1 MEDFLGDLL
10 QRIEDS
16 GTSFSEQAYT
26 VVGQEI
32 MPLLQLMLV
41 AYVAYYGLQLF
52 LGTARIGVSEVVG
65 RIVRMMIILALVSS
79 WANFNN
85 LLYQWINDTPENV
98 GRAILAASGTGIT
111 EPTNGLSQIW
121 RTANQAASA
130 FAEQSGY
137 FSILPSMTGVLIMVG
152 TGIFIAVALAILILA
167 KVMLW
172 VLIGTAPIFIACML
186 FERTRGYGVGWF
198 NQVLTYAL
206 IPLFIYVVASFLIAA
221 LNPELTKIDAASGS
235 RTLTL
240 ADIAGFLLLCVAGA
254 FVMLYVQSIGQ
265 GIAGGF
271 SSGVGSFGIGVARRF
286 GVTVPLATVRGASS
300 VGRSAYR
307 GGRALRDRHRSG
319 GDNDRSGTKAAM
331 QTKITQNSTPVSA
344 GTNVRRA

>member
-26 VVGQEI
+26 VVGQEL
-32 MPLLQLMLV
+32 MPLLQIMLV
-41 AYVAYYGLQLF
+41 TYVAFYGLQLF
-52 LGTARIGVSEVVG
+52 LGTARIGVSEIVG

-79 WANFNN
+79 WANFNS
-85 LLYQWINDTPENV
+85 LFYQWINDTPEDV

-111 EPTNGLSQIW
+111 EPTTGLSQIW

-130 FAEQSGY
+130 LAEQSGY
-137 FSILPSMTGVLIMVG
+137 FAVLPSMFGVLVVVG
-152 TGIFIAVALAILILA
+152 AGIFIAVALAILILA

-206 IPLFIYVVASFLIAA
+206 IPLFVYVVASFLIAA
-221 LNPELTKIDAASGS
+221 VNPELTRIDAATGL
-235 RTLTL
+235 RTVTL
-240 ADIAGFLLLCVAGA
+240 ADIAGFLLLCAAGA

-265 GIAGGF
+265 GIAGGV
-271 SSGVGSFGIGVARRF
+271 SSGVGSFGIGMAKAFGITTPWATAR
-286 GVTVPLATVRGASS
+286 GVGA

-307 GGRALRDRHRSG
+307 GGRALRDWYRSR
-319 GDNDRSGTKAAM
+319 GDAENSGTKAAM
-331 QTKITQNSTPVSA
+331 QTKITQHSTPA
-344 GTNVRRA
+344 

>member
-16 GTSFSEQAYT
+16 GTTFSEQAYT
-26 VVGQEI
+26 VVGQEVL
-32 MPLLQLMLV
+32 PLLQLMLV
-41 AYVAYYGLQLF
+41 AYVSYYGLQLF
-52 LGTARIGVSEVVG
+52 LGTARIGVSEIVG

-85 LLYQWINDTPENV
+85 LLYQWINDTPEDV

-137 FSILPSMTGVLIMVG
+137 FSILPSMIGVLIMVG
-152 TGIFIAVALAILILA
+152 AGVFIAVALAILILA

-221 LNPELTKIDAASGS
+221 MNPELAKIDSASGS
-235 RTLTL
+235 RVLTL
-240 ADIAGFLLLCVAGA
+240 ADIAGFLLLCAAGA

-265 GIAGGF
+265 GIAGGV
-271 SSGVGSFGIGVARRF
+271 SSGVGSFGIGMAKRF
-286 GVTVPLATVRGASS
+286 GITAPWATARGAGA

-307 GGRALRDRHRSG
+307 GGRALRARYKSG
-319 GDNDRSGTKAAM
+319 GDDDSSGTKTAM
-331 QTKITQNSTPVSA
+331 QTKITQNSRPA
-344 GTNVRRA
+344 

>member
-32 MPLLQLMLV
+32 MPLLQVMLV

-52 LGTARIGVSEVVG
+52 LGTARIGLSEIVG
-65 RIVRMMIILALVSS
+65 RIVRMMIILAIVSS

-85 LLYQWINDTPENV
+85 LLYRWINDTPEDV

-137 FSILPSMTGVLIMVG
+137 FSILPSMIGVLIMVG
-152 TGIFIAVALAILILA
+152 AGIFIAVALAILILA

-221 LNPELTKIDAASGS
+221 MNPELTKIDAASGS

-240 ADIAGFLLLCVAGA
+240 ADIAGFLLLCAAGA

-265 GIAGGF
+265 GIASGV
-271 SSGVGSFGIGVARRF
+271 SSGVGSFGAGMTKRF
-286 GVTVPLATVRGASS
+286 GITAPWATFRGA
-300 VGRSAYR
+300 VSA
-307 GGRALRDRHRSG
+307 GRAAARVGSALRVRDRSRE
-319 GDNDRSGTKAAM
+319 DNDSSGTKTAM
-331 QTKITQNSTPVSA
+331 QTKITQNSTPV
-344 GTNVRRA
+344 

>member
-85 LLYQWINDTPENV
+85 LLYQWINDTPEDV

-152 TGIFIAVALAILILA
+152 AGIFIAVALAILVLA

-221 LNPELTKIDAASGS
+221 MNPELTKIDAASGS

-240 ADIAGFLLLCVAGA
+240 ANIAGFLLLCVAGA

-265 GIAGGF
+265 GIAGGI
-271 SSGVGSFGIGVARRF
+271 SSGVGSFGIGMARRF
-286 GVTVPLATVRGASS
+286 GVTAPLAIARGTSS

-307 GGRALRDRHRSG
+307 GGRALRDRHRIG
-319 GDNDRSGTKAAM
+319 GDSDSSGTKGAM
-331 QTKITQNSTPVSA
+331 QTKITQISTPA
-344 GTNVRRA
+344 

>member
-10 QRIEDS
+10 LRIEDS

-32 MPLLQLMLV
+32 MPLLQLLLI
-41 AYVAYYGLQLF
+41 AYVGYYGLQLF
-52 LGTARIGVSEVVG
+52 LGTARIGVADIIG
-65 RIVRMMIILALVSS
+65 RIVRMMIVLALVSS

-85 LLYQWINDTPENV
+85 LLYQWINDTPEDV

-121 RTANQAASA
+121 RTANQAGSA

-137 FSILPSMTGVLIMVG
+137 FSILPSMIGVLVMVG
-152 TGIFIAVALAILILA
+152 AGIFIAVALAILILA

-186 FERTRGYGVGWF
+186 FEKTRGYGVGWF

-221 LNPELTKIDAASGS
+221 MNPELTKIDAASGS

-240 ADIAGFLLLCVAGA
+240 ADTAGFLLLCAAGA

-265 GIAGGF
+265 GIAGGI
-271 SSGVGSFGIGVARRF
+271 SSSAGSFGTGMAKKLGVTTPMAAARAAGTARRA
-286 GVTVPLATVRGASS
+286 G
-300 VGRSAYR
+300 YR

-319 GDNDRSGTKAAM
+319 QDNDQSGTKAAM
-331 QTKITQNSTPVSA
+331 QTKITQNSTPA
-344 GTNVRRA
+344 

>member
-1 MEDFLGDLL
+1 MQDFLGDLL

-26 VVGQEI
+26 VVAQEI
-32 MPLLQLMLV
+32 MPLLRILFM
-41 AYVAYYGLQLF
+41 AYVAWYGLQLVMGTSR
-52 LGTARIGVSEVVG
+52 LGVGEIVG
-65 RIVRMMIILALVSS
+65 RIVRMMIILALIDS

-85 LLYQWINDTPENV
+85 LFYHWINDTPEDV

-111 EPTNGLSQIW
+111 EPTNGMSQIW
-121 RTANQAASA
+121 KTANEAASA

-137 FSILPSMTGVLIMVG
+137 FSILPSMIGVLIMIGAGV
-152 TGIFIAVALAILILA
+152 FIAVALAILILA

-206 IPLFIYVVASFLIAA
+206 IPLFIYVIAAFLIAA
-221 LNPELTKIDAASGS
+221 MNPELTKIDAASDS

-240 ADIAGFLLLCVAGA
+240 ADVAGFLLLCVAGG
-254 FVMLYVQSIGQ
+254 FVMLYIQSLGQ
-265 GIAGGF
+265 GIAGGIAA
-271 SSGVGSFGIGVARRF
+271 GVGSAARTISHAAGIRIPMAAARTGASAGRS
-286 GVTVPLATVRGASS
+286 TVRAIRNG
-300 VGRSAYR
+300 
-307 GGRALRDRHRSG
+307 RDRFRSG
-319 GDNDRSGTKAAM
+319 GDGDDDGTRLAM
-331 QTKITQNSTPVSA
+331 QAKISRQGTP
-344 GTNVRRA
+344 G

>member
-26 VVGQEI
+26 VVGQEV

-85 LLYQWINDTPENV
+85 LLYQWINDTPEDV

-121 RTANQAASA
+121 RTANQAAST

-137 FSILPSMTGVLIMVG
+137 FSILPSMIGVLIMVG
-152 TGIFIAVALAILILA
+152 AGIFIAVALAILILA

-221 LNPELTKIDAASGS
+221 MNPELTKIHAASGS

-240 ADIAGFLLLCVAGA
+240 ADIAGFLLLCAAGA

-265 GIAGGF
+265 GIAGGI
-271 SSGVGSFGIGVARRF
+271 SSGVGSFGIGIARRF
-286 GVTVPLATVRGASS
+286 GVTVPLTTVRGASS

-307 GGRALRDRHRSG
+307 GGRALRDRYRSG
-319 GDNDRSGTKAAM
+319 GNSDSSGTKAAM
-331 QTKITQNSTPVSA
+331 QTKITQNSTPA
-344 GTNVRRA
+344 